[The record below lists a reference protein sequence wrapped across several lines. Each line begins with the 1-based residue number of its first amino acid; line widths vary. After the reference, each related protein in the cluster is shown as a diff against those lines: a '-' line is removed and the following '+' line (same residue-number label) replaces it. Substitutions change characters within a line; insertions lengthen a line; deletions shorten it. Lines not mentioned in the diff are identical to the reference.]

1 MITCLRIDLFLGQ
14 SVMVFLVIL
23 IVFGGHYYALGKKS
37 LKSRKSQA
45 ERWIEQQLYSLAG
58 KKCKRFFFL
67 Q

>member
-1 MITCLRIDLFLGQ
+1 
-14 SVMVFLVIL
+14 MVFLVIL

-58 KKCKRFFFL
+58 KKCKRIFFL